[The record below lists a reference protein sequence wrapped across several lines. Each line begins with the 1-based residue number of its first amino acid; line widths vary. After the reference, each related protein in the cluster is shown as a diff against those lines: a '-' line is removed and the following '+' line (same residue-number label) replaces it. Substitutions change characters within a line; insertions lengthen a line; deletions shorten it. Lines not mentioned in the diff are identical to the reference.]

1 MDTDKVLNVY
11 ANFSEY
17 ERINLVRGLVA
28 EIAICSAEIRSLLD
42 SLVECY
48 KLQHLTP
55 SQIEGIL
62 SGQIT
67 MIIEPKQY
75 PCGVYDVLKE
85 DKVICQIEVE
95 KVEKIDMSYFLFTPL
110 QHAFDNKYKEMLN
123 ALIPYV
129 CKSGFETV
137 GIFEQYHRENYAP
150 IKYAMTFKLIK

>member
-11 ANFSEY
+11 TNFSEY

-28 EIAICSAEIRSLLD
+28 EIAICSAEIRSLSD

-48 KLQHLTP
+48 KLQHLTL

-62 SGQIT
+62 SDQVT
-67 MIIEPKQY
+67 MLIEPKQH
-75 PCGVYDVLKE
+75 PCGVYNVFSKGE
-85 DKVICQIEVE
+85 IVCQIEVE
-95 KVEKIDMSYFLFTPL
+95 KVEKMDMSHFLFTPL
-110 QHAFDNKYKEMLN
+110 QHAFDTIYKEMLN

-129 CKSGFETV
+129 AKSGFDTV
-137 GIFEQYHRENYAP
+137 GAFEQYHRENYAP